1 MTKNEYVPFLSK
13 VLEVIPHTAIEY
25 TFRMSYEGD
34 VLPGQF
40 FEVSIPKFGEAPI
53 SVSGIGDGSLMKF
66 LNIMSVIRFLCVV
79 LMAMALMSIITKAKM
94 SSSWPAGRGY
104 RPYAVS

>member
-53 SVSGIGDGSLMKF
+53 SVSGIGDGFVDLT
-66 LNIMSVIRFLCVV
+66 IRKVGHVTHETSYTLHTYTCSACDS
-79 LMAMALMSIITKAKM
+79 MRH
-94 SSSWPAGRGY
+94 GR
-104 RPYAVS
+104 